1 MDLEKAIVNNMG
13 LVYQQLH
20 KFNLVYDE
28 NAFSFA
34 MEGLMNAAKTYA
46 KEKGF
51 AFSTYA
57 TSCIYNAI
65 AQYQRSLNKKRKLD
79 VVSYDVVVD
88 EESET
93 TFKDLLPDTK
103 TLEDV
108 VLKQEL
114 CAVLMDKFYKCLD
127 TMGNG
132 VHANVIRV
140 WQDSDFTATQTE
152 IANEV
157 GISQAQVSRVLST
170 FKYRLRKE
178 MEDYLC

>member
-1 MDLEKAIVNNMG
+1 LEKVIADNMG
-13 LVYQQLH
+13 LVYKQLY
-20 KFNLVYDE
+20 KFNLVQDE

-34 MEGLMNAAKTYA
+34 MEGLMSAAKTYN

-65 AQYQRSLNKKRKLD
+65 AQYTRSLNKKRKLD
-79 VVSYDVVVD
+79 VISYDVIVD
-88 EESET
+88 EEAET

-114 CAVLMDKFYKCLD
+114 YTVLMDKFYKCLD
-127 TMGNG
+127 AIDNSAH
-132 VHANVIRV
+132 VSVIQV
-140 WQDSDFTATQTE
+140 WQESDFTATQTE
-152 IANEV
+152 ISNEV
-157 GISQAQVSRVLST
+157 GLSQSQVSRVLST